1 MTDDDSS
8 DPASSPC
15 TLQEVDPSYSGLPP
29 APGAVHALRRDMRM
43 RPIGVG
49 RAGDRSCGGVMNA
62 GSPSVPDHPSQT
74 HDIPMHAIV
83 TPEGVPTRES
93 EA

>member
-1 MTDDDSS
+1 MSTTVAQEIDARSVDLAVQQGRVRLHHDAVEVDDDV
-8 DPASSPC
+8 
-15 TLQEVDPSYSGLPP
+15 LG
-29 APGAVHALRRDMRM
+29 
-43 RPIGVG
+43 
-49 RAGDRSCGGVMNA
+49 NA